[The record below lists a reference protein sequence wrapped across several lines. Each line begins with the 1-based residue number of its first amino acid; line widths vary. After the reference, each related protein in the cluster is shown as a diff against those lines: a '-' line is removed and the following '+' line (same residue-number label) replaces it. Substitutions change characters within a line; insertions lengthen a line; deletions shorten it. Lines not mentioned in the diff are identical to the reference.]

1 MDKIPLTNY
10 QFIAYFLPGLTLVLS
25 LFVTLQPVTDFSSL
39 ADCIKDITPAI
50 GIVLLLSCFIAG
62 LVLDTTRT
70 AAVDIFID
78 KVLTKAK
85 WFKGFRIE
93 WSYLYPDA
101 KHEVG
106 YFYARY
112 YSYYCFDINMIA
124 AIVASMIFIDHWS
137 ILTHH
142 WPVNVFGPIAAIC
155 LLADAG
161 VLRMEMHNITKDTKA
176 TQSSEKDSNANVAD
190 PGASS

>member
-25 LFVTLQPVTDFSSL
+25 LFIALEPITDFSTF

-70 AAVDIFID
+70 AAVDLFID
-78 KVLTKAK
+78 KVLAK
-85 WFKGFRIE
+85 MKLFQRFSIE
-93 WSYLYPDA
+93 WSYLYPDT

-112 YSYYCFDINMIA
+112 YSYYCFDINMIV

-137 ILTHH
+137 ILAHR

-161 VLRMEMHNITKDTKA
+161 VLRMEMHNITTGSKA
-176 TQSSEKDSNANVAD
+176 T
-190 PGASS
+190 